1 MEVELKY
8 PFGTIILSI
17 DEEEE
22 VNEWLLNKVVGESE
36 EDRQVSMRKLESAY
50 LFGMTTPEDLKDS
63 DDFMSFLEDKY
74 EGLARR
80 MCL

>member
-8 PFGTIILSI
+8 PFGTIVLSI

-36 EDRQVSMRKLESAY
+36 EDRQVSMKKLESAY